1 MGMGPVGYAAQNTYA
16 DLLAQQQFNNNAPI
30 PRPGQPTNTQPTQM
44 SGPGQSQWNQ
54 LNGQLVGD
62 TYLPPGA
69 STVDVGNGWYE
80 VHHGGGR
87 VGTLRPGGNN
97 GRFINDTNW
106 NMPTPGVPGLPS
118 ATPPAG
124 GGTGGGMAQ
133 PSPAFTAS
141 GPYGR
146 QAMQLA
152 GLLGQPQGPAPV
164 PADSGGLLGGPKRGF
179 RIPGG
184 K

>member
-1 MGMGPVGYAAQNTYA
+1 MGMGPLGYGVENMYS
-16 DLLAQQQFNNNAPI
+16 DLLAQQSFNNNAPI

-69 STVDVGNGWYE
+69 STVDVGKGWYE

-106 NMPTPGVPGLPS
+106 NMPTPGVPALPS
-118 ATPPAG
+118 SGA
-124 GGTGGGMAQ
+124 TGGGMGGGMVQ
-133 PSPAFTAS
+133 PSPAFAAS
-141 GPYGR
+141 GPYGQ
-146 QAMQLA
+146 QAQQLA
-152 GLLGQPQGPAPV
+152 GLLAQPQA

>member
-1 MGMGPVGYAAQNTYA
+1 MGMGAGAGVRNAYMNMMSQLAMQNS
-16 DLLAQQQFNNNAPI
+16 NAPI
-30 PRPGQPTNTQPTQM
+30 PRAGQQAPTTSPPGFGSEWT
-44 SGPGQSQWNQ
+44 S

-80 VHHGGGR
+80 VHHGGNR
-87 VGTLRPGGNN
+87 VGTLRPGGPN

-106 NMPTPGVPGLPS
+106 QMPTPGLPS
-118 ATPPAG
+118 LPTGTPAA
-124 GGTGGGMAQ
+124 GGTGGGMAP
-133 PSPAFTAS
+133 PSPTFNAS
-141 GPYGR
+141 GPYGQ
-146 QAMQLA
+146 QAMQMA
-152 GLLGQPQGPAPV
+152 GLLAQPQTPAPT
-164 PADSGGLLGGPKRGF
+164 DTGGLLGGPKRAF